1 MSIAKD
7 KTRMQIV
14 IPLTTKQ
21 RLTVLAKQ
29 SGRSCNNLINLIFN
43 EYLNSIEAT
52 SFRSAARFGQD
63 GIHTEQISSEV
74 LNKIE
79 SADADNNSL

>member
-14 IPLTTKQ
+14 IPITTKQ
-21 RLTVLAKQ
+21 QLFALAKQ
-29 SGRSCNNLINLIFN
+29 SGRSCNNLINAIFN
-43 EYLNSIEAT
+43 DYLNSVEAT
-52 SFRSAARFGQD
+52 SFRLAARFGQD
-63 GIHTEQISSEV
+63 GSHTEKIPSEI
-74 LNKIE
+74 LDKIE

>member
-14 IPLTTKQ
+14 IPITTKQ
-21 RLTVLAKQ
+21 QLFALAKQ
-29 SGRSCNNLINLIFN
+29 RGRSCNNLINAIFN
-43 EYLNSIEAT
+43 DYSNSVGAT
-52 SFRSAARFGQD
+52 SFRLATRFGQD
-63 GIHTEQISSEV
+63 GSHTEKIPPEI
-74 LNKIE
+74 LDKIE